1 MKKIS
6 LKRSTPNLRNITNPI
21 MILQAKHFICS
32 SCFDW
37 TKRFYSDFLDRL
49 ERATIY
55 SRQAERFSRDS
66 SFLSLF
72 LSLGTVFSCLLFLA
86 SKSECKGYRNE
97 EGTSVHNSKTS
108 SPSASS
114 STRLF
119 YLRLV
124 MAVALLCSFE
134 FLVALVAAGTKRKGI
149 LGVSPRGRSSLSDI
163 TFILFR
169 ASSLPRRRSFL
180 SILSS
185 SSRFV
190 SSRLYRSRVR
200 DQNWSQSLRYRDGI
214 LSRSTISRI
223 RSRIHLLACRQ
234 HKVSHCY
241 ELENK
246 VWFSI
251 SKTQDKEI
259 HLSPSNRF
267 SFHANILL
275 KYI

>member
-1 MKKIS
+1 MKRV
-6 LKRSTPNLRNITNPI
+6 LPSTIRRP
-21 MILQAKHFICS
+21 H
-32 SCFDW
+32 
-37 TKRFYSDFLDRL
+37 RL
-49 ERATIY
+49 P
-55 SRQAERFSRDS
+55 
-66 SFLSLF
+66 
-72 LSLGTVFSCLLFLA
+72 
-86 SKSECKGYRNE
+86 
-97 EGTSVHNSKTS
+97 
-108 SPSASS
+108 PSASS

-134 FLVALVAAGTKRKGI
+134 FPVALVAAGTKRKGI
-149 LGVSPRGRSSLSDI
+149 LRISPRGRSPLSDI

-169 ASSLPRRRSFL
+169 ASSLPGRRSFS

-214 LSRSTISRI
+214 LLWSTISRI
-223 RSRIHLLACRQ
+223 RSRIPLLVCRQ

-246 VWFSI
+246 VRFSI
-251 SKTQDKEI
+251 SRTQDREI
-259 HLSPSNRF
+259 HLLLSDRF
-267 SFHANILL
+267 SLYTNMSL